1 MFNTDYILS
10 VLKASAVTCAD
21 VVLADFRLV
30 HRSHLHLFLDL
41 FFLQFLPNILR
52 TPQAARDGLVRTSAA
67 AAAAAPAAAN
77 WQTLVEP
84 VPKAWVADFSFSRM
98 QSDLS

>member
-67 AAAAAPAAAN
+67 APAVAN

-84 VPKAWVADFSFSRM
+84 VPKAWVADFSFSRR